1 MAELGTMSLLLAFA
15 LALYAGVGS
24 VVGAR
29 LGSGDLVMSSLRSSY
44 MAGLALA
51 VAVGALVYAFVTHDF
66 SIEYVRGHS
75 DRAQSQAFT
84 WVAMYAGNEGSLL
97 YITAIFTA
105 MSMVS
110 IYVSPRRLEPSRP
123 YIIAVLMGITV
134 FFLAVLLTLA
144 DPFAPAAFDAGRGMG
159 VNPLLRHPGM
169 FIHPP
174 LQMAGL
180 VGVAIPF
187 AFVAGAMIAGQTR
200 DQWLDAA
207 RVSAIAVW
215 AVLSAGVLIGA
226 WWAYTILGWGG
237 YWGWDPIE
245 NVAIMPWLVL
255 TAFIHS
261 VMVQKRRGMFRMWNV
276 ALLSM
281 IFVLGQFGLFI
292 NRGGPVVS
300 VHSFGAS
307 TIGSI
312 FLGFMLFSAAFAL
325 VIFLWRYPALKSD
338 RPLESFLSREAGFLV
353 NNFLFLGVTFVTLWG
368 VLFPLFSEFANNE
381 TVTVSAPWFNRING
395 PILLAIVILMGIGPL
410 LPWRRTTMTSVQ
422 RWLTIPI
429 GIGMVTMATI
439 WISGVHELW
448 AVIGFGALSLV
459 MSAVLEEWYRGTM
472 AQRRAGHNFASG
484 WWRMVSGN
492 RPRHG
497 GYIVHIAIIALGIG
511 VIGTSFFQQRA
522 DVALAPGESFTLDE
536 YRVEYV
542 NTENE
547 QREDRISEW
556 ANVNVFKG
564 DEQIAELAPW
574 RAFYPAFNMASVRA
588 SIHNVPLVDIPGF
601 PEYLNPGLEDLYIVP
616 NEFLED
622 GRVVLRISINP
633 AAWWLWISGPVFII
647 GTVIALWPAPL
658 LERRTVPAHRRI
670 PSTPQ
675 PAESVGV

>member
-1 MAELGTMSLLLAFA
+1 MADLGTMTLLLALA
-15 LALYAGVGS
+15 LALYAGIGS
-24 VVGAR
+24 VAGAR
-29 LGSGDLVMSSLRSSY
+29 LGSGDLIMSARRSSY
-44 MAGLALA
+44 MSGIALA
-51 VAVGALVYAFVTHDF
+51 VATGALVYAFVTHDF

-75 DRAQSQAFT
+75 DRAQSQALT

-97 YITAIFTA
+97 YITAIFTIMA
-105 MSMVS
+105 MAA
-110 IYVSPRRLEPSRP
+110 IYASPRRLEPSRP
-123 YIIAVLMGITV
+123 YIIAILMGMSI
-134 FFLAVLLTLA
+134 FFIAVLLTLA
-144 DPFAPAAFDAGRGMG
+144 DPFAPTAVEDDRGIG

-207 RVSAIAVW
+207 RVSAIVVW
-215 AVLSAGVLIGA
+215 AVLSAGLLIGA

-237 YWGWDPIE
+237 YWSWDPIE
-245 NVAIMPWLVL
+245 NVAVMPWLVL

-281 IFVLGQFGLFI
+281 AFVLAQFGLFI

-307 TIGSI
+307 TIGGV
-312 FLGFMLFSAAFAL
+312 FLGFMLFSLVFAL
-325 VIFLWRYPALKSD
+325 AVFLWRSPFLKSD
-338 RPLESFLSREAGFLV
+338 RPLESFLSREASFLV

-368 VLFPLFSEFANNE
+368 LLFPLFSEFANDE
-381 TVTVSAPWFNRING
+381 TVTVSAPWFNQING
-395 PILLAIVILMGIGPL
+395 PLLLAIVILMGIGPL
-410 LPWRRTTMTSVQ
+410 LPWRRTTMSSAQ
-422 RWLTIPI
+422 RWLSIPI
-429 GIGMVTMATI
+429 AVAAATIVLI

-448 AVIGFGALSLV
+448 AVVGFGALSMV
-459 MSAVLEEWYRGTM
+459 ITAVIEEWYRGTM
-472 AQRRAGHNFASG
+472 AQRRAGLNIAAG

-511 VIGTSFFQQRA
+511 VIGTNFFQQKA

-542 NTENE
+542 NTKDE
-547 QREDRISEW
+547 QRSDRISEW
-556 ANVNVFKG
+556 ANVNVFKD
-564 DEQIAELAPW
+564 DEQIASLSPL
-574 RAFYPAFNMASVRA
+574 RAFYPVFNMASVRA
-588 SIHNVPLVDIPGF
+588 SVYNVPLVNIPGV
-601 PEYLNPGLEDLYIVP
+601 PGYLNPGLEDLYIVP
-616 NEFLED
+616 SEFLDD

-633 AAWWLWISGPVFII
+633 AAWWLWISGPIFVI
-647 GTVIALWPAPL
+647 GTIIALWPAPAF
-658 LERRTVPAHRRI
+658 ERRTVPARTRT
-670 PSTPQ
+670 PSTPR
-675 PAESVGV
+675 PAE

>member
-1 MAELGTMSLLLAFA
+1 MADLGTMTLLLALA
-15 LALYAGVGS
+15 LALYAGIGS
-24 VVGAR
+24 VAGAR
-29 LGSGDLVMSSLRSSY
+29 LGSGDLIMSARRSSY
-44 MAGLALA
+44 MSGIALA
-51 VAVGALVYAFVTHDF
+51 VATGALVYAFVTHDF

-75 DRAQSQAFT
+75 DRAQSQALT

-97 YITAIFTA
+97 YITAIFTIMA
-105 MSMVS
+105 MAA
-110 IYVSPRRLEPSRP
+110 IYASPRRLEPSRP
-123 YIIAVLMGITV
+123 YIIAILMGMSI
-134 FFLAVLLTLA
+134 FFIAVLLTLA
-144 DPFAPAAFDAGRGMG
+144 DPFAPTAVEDDRGIG

-207 RVSAIAVW
+207 RVSAIVVW
-215 AVLSAGVLIGA
+215 AVLSAGLLIGA

-237 YWGWDPIE
+237 YWSWDPIE
-245 NVAIMPWLVL
+245 NVAVMPWLVL

-281 IFVLGQFGLFI
+281 AFVLAQFGLFI

-307 TIGSI
+307 TIGGV
-312 FLGFMLFSAAFAL
+312 FLGFMLFSLVFAL
-325 VIFLWRYPALKSD
+325 AVFLWRSPFLKSD
-338 RPLESFLSREAGFLV
+338 RPLESFLSREASFLV

-368 VLFPLFSEFANNE
+368 LLFPLFSEFANDE
-381 TVTVSAPWFNRING
+381 TVTVSAPWFNQING
-395 PILLAIVILMGIGPL
+395 PLLLAIVILMGIGPL
-410 LPWRRTTMTSVQ
+410 LPWRRTTMSSAQ
-422 RWLTIPI
+422 RWLSIPI
-429 GIGMVTMATI
+429 AVAAATIVLI

-448 AVIGFGALSLV
+448 AVVGFGALSMV
-459 MSAVLEEWYRGTM
+459 ITAVIEEWYRGTM
-472 AQRRAGHNFASG
+472 AQRRAGLNIAAG

-511 VIGTSFFQQRA
+511 VIGTNFFQQKA

-542 NTENE
+542 NTKDE
-547 QREDRISEW
+547 QRSDRISEW
-556 ANVNVFKG
+556 ANVNVFKD
-564 DEQIAELAPW
+564 DEQIASLSPL
-574 RAFYPAFNMASVRA
+574 RAFYPVFNMASVRA
-588 SIHNVPLVDIPGF
+588 SVYNVPLVNIPGL
-601 PEYLNPGLEDLYIVP
+601 PGNLNPGLEDLYIVP
-616 NEFLED
+616 SEFLDD

-633 AAWWLWISGPVFII
+633 AAWWLWISGPIFVI
-647 GTVIALWPAPL
+647 GTIIALWPAPAF
-658 LERRTVPAHRRI
+658 ERRTVPARTRT
-670 PSTPQ
+670 PSTPR
-675 PAESVGV
+675 PAE

>member
-1 MAELGTMSLLLAFA
+1 MADLGTMSMMLA
-15 LALYAGVGS
+15 LALAVYAGVGS
-24 VVGAR
+24 VAGVK
-29 LGSGDLVMSSLRSSY
+29 LGSGDLVMSARRSAY
-44 MAGLALA
+44 VAGLALT

-97 YITAIFTA
+97 YITAIFTV
-105 MSMVS
+105 MSMVA
-110 IYVSPRRLEPSRP
+110 IYVTPRRLEPSRP
-123 YIIAVLMGITV
+123 YIIAILMGISV
-134 FFLAVLLTLA
+134 FFLTVLLTLA
-144 DPFAPAAFDAGRGMG
+144 DPFAPALFDDGRGTG

-180 VGVAIPF
+180 IGVAIPF
-187 AFVAGAMIAGQTR
+187 AFVGGAMIAGQTR

-215 AVLSAGVLIGA
+215 ATLSAGLLIGA

-237 YWGWDPIE
+237 YWSWDPIE
-245 NVAIMPWLVL
+245 NVAVMPWLVL

-261 VMVQKRRGMFRMWNV
+261 VMVQKRRGMFRMWNI

-281 IFVLGQFGLFI
+281 AFVLSQFGLFI

-307 TIGSI
+307 TIGGV
-312 FLGFMLFSAAFAL
+312 FLGFMLFSLLFA
-325 VIFLWRYPALKSD
+325 VVVFLWRYPMLRSD
-338 RPLESFLSREAGFLV
+338 RPLESFLSREASFLV

-381 TVTVSAPWFNRING
+381 TVTVSAPWYNQING

-410 LPWRRTTMTSVQ
+410 LPWRRTTVTSAQ
-422 RWLTIPI
+422 RWLSIPI
-429 GIGMVTMATI
+429 GISLATMALL

-448 AVIGFGALSLV
+448 AIVGFGALAMV

-472 AQRRAGHNFASG
+472 AQRRAGLNFATG

-511 VIGTSFFQQRA
+511 IIGTNFFQQRA
-522 DVALAPGESFTLDE
+522 DVVLAPGESFTLDE
-536 YRVEYV
+536 YRVEYIS
-542 NTENE
+542 TENE
-547 QREDRISEW
+547 QRVDRISEW
-556 ANVNVFKG
+556 ANVNVYK
-564 DEQIAELAPW
+564 DDKQIASLAPW
-574 RAFYPAFNMASVRA
+574 RAFYPVFNMASVRA
-588 SIHNVPLVDIPGF
+588 SVHNVPLVDIPGL
-601 PEYLNPGLEDLYIVP
+601 PSYLDPGLEDLYIVP
-616 NEFLED
+616 SEFLED

-633 AAWWLWISGPVFII
+633 AAWWLWVSGPIFVI
-647 GTVIALWPAPL
+647 GTMIALWPAPL
-658 LERRTVPAHRRI
+658 LERRAIPARTRT
-670 PSTPQ
+670 TPK
-675 PAESVGV
+675 PRAASSVGV

>member
-1 MAELGTMSLLLAFA
+1 MADLGTMTLLLALA
-15 LALYAGVGS
+15 LALYAGIGS
-24 VVGAR
+24 VAGAR
-29 LGSGDLVMSSLRSSY
+29 LGSGDLIMSARRSSY
-44 MAGLALA
+44 MSGIALA
-51 VAVGALVYAFVTHDF
+51 VATGALVYAFVTHDF

-75 DRAQSQAFT
+75 DRAQSQALT

-97 YITAIFTA
+97 YITAIFTIMA
-105 MSMVS
+105 MAA
-110 IYVSPRRLEPSRP
+110 IYASPRRLEPSRP
-123 YIIAVLMGITV
+123 YIIAILMGMSI
-134 FFLAVLLTLA
+134 FFIAVLLTLA
-144 DPFAPAAFDAGRGMG
+144 DPFAPTAVEDDRGIG

-207 RVSAIAVW
+207 RVSAIVVW
-215 AVLSAGVLIGA
+215 AVLSAGLLIGA

-237 YWGWDPIE
+237 YWSWDPIE
-245 NVAIMPWLVL
+245 NVAVMPWLVL

-281 IFVLGQFGLFI
+281 AFVLAQFGLFI

-307 TIGSI
+307 TIGGV
-312 FLGFMLFSAAFAL
+312 FLGFMLFSLVFAL
-325 VIFLWRYPALKSD
+325 AVFLWRSPFLKSD
-338 RPLESFLSREAGFLV
+338 RPLESFLSREASFLV

-368 VLFPLFSEFANNE
+368 LLFPLFSEFANDE
-381 TVTVSAPWFNRING
+381 TVTVSAPWFNQING
-395 PILLAIVILMGIGPL
+395 PLLLAIVILMGIGPL
-410 LPWRRTTMTSVQ
+410 LPWRRTTMSSAQ
-422 RWLTIPI
+422 RWLSIPI
-429 GIGMVTMATI
+429 AVAAATIVLI

-448 AVIGFGALSLV
+448 AVVGFGALSMV
-459 MSAVLEEWYRGTM
+459 ITAVIEEWYRGTM
-472 AQRRAGHNFASG
+472 AQRRAGLNIAAG

-511 VIGTSFFQQRA
+511 VIGTNFFQQKA

-542 NTENE
+542 NTKDE
-547 QREDRISEW
+547 QRSDRISEW
-556 ANVNVFKG
+556 ANVNVFKD
-564 DEQIAELAPW
+564 DEQIASLSPL
-574 RAFYPAFNMASVRA
+574 RAFYPVFNMASVRA
-588 SIHNVPLVDIPGF
+588 SVYNVPLVNIPGV
-601 PEYLNPGLEDLYIVP
+601 PGYLNPGLEDLYIVP
-616 NEFLED
+616 SEFLDD

-633 AAWWLWISGPVFII
+633 AAWWLWISGPIFVI
-647 GTVIALWPAPL
+647 GTIIALWPAPAF
-658 LERRTVPAHRRI
+658 ERRTVPARTRT
-670 PSTPQ
+670 PSTPW
-675 PAESVGV
+675 PAE